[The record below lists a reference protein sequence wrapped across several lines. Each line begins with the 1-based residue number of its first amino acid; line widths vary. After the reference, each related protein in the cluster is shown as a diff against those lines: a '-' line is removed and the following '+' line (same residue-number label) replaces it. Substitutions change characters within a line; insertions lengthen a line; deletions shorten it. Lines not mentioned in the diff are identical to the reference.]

1 MSAIETSRGGD
12 TGALPAS
19 DLEASVIQLPGGSLI
34 AYRLLAERVR
44 RLLADRR
51 FRIPAAARAELER
64 EILDELR
71 QALSRPDFDPPG
83 GALGF
88 VEAVT
93 LQHVVVWQR
102 DRKTGESVHPADDL
116 LVRSAVAAG
125 LLSAPERQRLEAH
138 LAGCRACREM
148 VALAGDALSSA
159 RRVETGRGP
168 RPLVFRAAPWLALAA
183 LPILALA
190 LAFLIRPAA
199 LPEDPVAREAVA
211 PGSDAAVPGA
221 PAADW
226 PTVPTGEGVATVAG
240 DPLSGTRRVE
250 ARRAIV
256 ATGVTIEADSEVTF
270 RAGEVVVLG
279 DGFAI
284 AAGAALTI
292 EIAGTPPADA
302 PDRRD

>member
-1 MSAIETSRGGD
+1 MSAMETSRDGD
-12 TGALPAS
+12 TGVVPAG
-19 DLEASVIQLPGGSLI
+19 DLERSVIQLPGGSLI

-44 RLLADRR
+44 RLLGYRR
-51 FRIPAAARAELER
+51 YRIPVATRAELER
-64 EILDELR
+64 EILIELQ
-71 QALSRPDFDPPG
+71 QAVRRPDFDPPG

-88 VEAVT
+88 VEMVA
-93 LQHVVVWQR
+93 LQHVLVWQR
-102 DRKTGESVHPADDL
+102 ARKVGESAHPADDL
-116 LVRSAVAAG
+116 LVRSAVAAR
-125 LLSAPERQRLEAH
+125 LLSASERERLAQH

-148 VALAGDALSSA
+148 AALAGDALRSA
-159 RRVETGRGP
+159 RRMESGRGR

-190 LAFLIRPAA
+190 LAFLVRPAG
-199 LPEDPVAREAVA
+199 LPEDPAVRRETVA
-211 PGSDAAVPGA
+211 PGAS
-221 PAADW
+221 PADR

-240 DPLSGTRRVE
+240 ESLAGTRRVE

-256 ATGVTIEADSEVTF
+256 ATSVTIAPGSEVTF

-292 EIAGTPPADA
+292 EIAETPPAEA